1 MRCVPLLREI
11 RESLRPLDRYPS
23 VSVVV
28 PVRNEEANV
37 GVAVGPILDQ
47 DYPGRL
53 EVVAVDGR
61 STDRTGELIAGL
73 AEQRPGRVNPLRVD
87 GLPECWLGKNH
98 AL

>member
-11 RESLRPLDRYPS
+11 RESLRPLARYPS

-37 GVAVGPILDQ
+37 VGAALGSILDQ

-53 EVVAVDGR
+53 EVVAVDDR
-61 STDRTGELIAGL
+61 STDRTEEVL
-73 AEQRPGRVNPLRVD
+73 ARLASERSDV
-87 GLPECWLGKNH
+87 
-98 AL
+98 